1 MSKSRFSYI
10 LKLLWNAF
18 LLVSVNQ
25 DNVRWMRLVIA
36 TIGVRST
43 DIVEKLKITKKMELI
58 AEIVQV

>member
-1 MSKSRFSYI
+1 M
-10 LKLLWNAF
+10 
-18 LLVSVNQ
+18 
-25 DNVRWMRLVIA
+25 RWMRLVIA